1 MSLSTSSPMVPRD
14 SRRRGMTLL
23 ELLISLILVGLMG
36 GLIIGFL
43 LKQERFYAG
52 ANEILQTRTQVRQSS
67 VLLPNDLR
75 AISSPAGDI
84 YAMTDTSIEF
94 RSTFGSSYL
103 CRSDQVNSKIMLPPV
118 TLAKNNQLT
127 NWSIQPTFNDSVA
140 LFVEGTNNSSVDDSW
155 SLHTITGIGIVV
167 SDVSTGCQSTSG
179 LMKSTDVSSTN
190 PSFAF
195 TISPAPSA
203 TVGTGSAARFFK
215 KVHYSFY
222 KAADNQWY
230 IGYYDCRTARV
241 PVCNT
246 IQPIAGPLRPYTAG
260 HPELAGL
267 RFTYYD
273 ATGAVTATK
282 TAVRRISILFQGE
295 GTRTIQLAGGSPVT
309 FRDPLRVEVGLR
321 NWR

>member
-1 MSLSTSSPMVPRD
+1 MVPRD

-103 CRSDQVNSKIMLPPV
+103 FRRDQVDSKIMLPTV

-127 NWSIQPTFNDSVA
+127 NSTIHQTLQYTVSLSVVA
-140 LFVEGTNNSSVDDSW
+140 
-155 SLHTITGIGIVV
+155 
-167 SDVSTGCQSTSG
+167 
-179 LMKSTDVSSTN
+179 
-190 PSFAF
+190 
-195 TISPAPSA
+195 
-203 TVGTGSAARFFK
+203 
-215 KVHYSFY
+215 
-222 KAADNQWY
+222 
-230 IGYYDCRTARV
+230 
-241 PVCNT
+241 
-246 IQPIAGPLRPYTAG
+246 
-260 HPELAGL
+260 
-267 RFTYYD
+267 
-273 ATGAVTATK
+273 
-282 TAVRRISILFQGE
+282 
-295 GTRTIQLAGGSPVT
+295 
-309 FRDPLRVEVGLR
+309 
-321 NWR
+321 